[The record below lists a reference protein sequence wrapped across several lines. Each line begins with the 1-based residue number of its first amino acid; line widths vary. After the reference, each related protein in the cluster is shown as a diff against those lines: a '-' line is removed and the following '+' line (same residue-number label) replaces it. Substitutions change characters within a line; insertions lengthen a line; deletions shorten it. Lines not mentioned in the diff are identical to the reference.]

1 VVGRWKVTDV
11 RVFRTE
17 CDWVPLSAAFLAALA
32 LTSWGL
38 AAADDQLY
46 VRGDGGA
53 GRGGGLDTWTGH
65 PRILTFLHNNLK
77 FDVLIQHMS
86 LPV

>member
-1 VVGRWKVTDV
+1 MDFRGYRGVRGSRRVVGRWKVTDV

-46 VRGDGGA
+46 VLGDGGA
-53 GRGGGLDTWTGH
+53 GRGGGLDTGLG
-65 PRILTFLHNNLK
+65 ILLF
-77 FDVLIQHMS
+77 
-86 LPV
+86 